1 MFGLE
6 FSGAGF
12 STNMIITHINKPS
25 LCHTRMVPTICEYT
39 KHPSQLSLAHLCGQ
53 AQSVLEIS
61 LTTAWKKQPQIL
73 HNSILDKDCRDIGL
87 VDHYLV
93 NIDCMLA

>member
-1 MFGLE
+1 MTITMIKIRKHSKFKECIPSPKFSLE

-12 STNMIITHINKPS
+12 STNVIITHINKPS

-61 LTTAWKKQPQIL
+61 LTTA
-73 HNSILDKDCRDIGL
+73 
-87 VDHYLV
+87 
-93 NIDCMLA
+93 